1 MKSSLKFQN
10 ALLDCRYYVPEN
22 SLHCD
27 GPEDFARKAGQA
39 ASVKKKEIKGID
51 GVSGG

>member
-1 MKSSLKFQN
+1 MAKLSFKFQN
-10 ALLDCRYYVPEN
+10 ALDCRYYVPEKK
-22 SLHCD
+22 LHCG

-51 GVSGG
+51 GVLGR